1 MTLRTAKRGRN
12 AGGQFWGCSSFP
24 TCKGTRN
31 VDTEDRSQS
40 PSQQMSSAVPVGWT
54 EGSPRAQFNYE
65 YVSIGSVPG
74 FLLDQISDDDTA
86 KQLLSQT
93 LLLSSKSREQG
104 KVTEHAQLTSALL
117 AKLLRRGYVPLST
130 LEIERAALKSYGLL
144 DNAIALADKEIE
156 MGWHLPSQ
164 IIPKAFLSE
173 LAGVL
178 TTKRPFVLDSDA
190 QDLLLQSDAEF
201 TFLNSWVPL
210 NLGAS
215 AAHWITPQA
224 PLDILLESA
233 TLNSTGARRIDFLV
247 CHPGGKPFAIEIDG
261 PEHLA
266 AQLIDQDRDKDLRSI
281 GIDVIRVSNNEVVQG
296 EGPQLSEIKAR
307 YDELQSRVTTSSPN
321 ADVARLAADCSI
333 ASKIQFAVTRAIRRG
348 WLTGNEWEIEL
359 SNAGEV
365 GLAGVLDSLRLLS
378 CFDVLYGEQSA
389 PLRCTARDTQGTS
402 ITWALVDGEW
412 KEEKGREA
420 KGALVRILVERSSSP
435 YEAIEY
441 DTVPEFIIRPAFLPV
456 TLAFEQPFE
465 HSRRPISPET
475 YEKAKPALTTLLRN
489 IFRKCEFRQH
499 QGEAIFNALH
509 QNDSVV
515 LLTTGA
521 GKSIIYQLAGLLMP
535 GITIVV
541 DPIIALIEDQI
552 EGLREHGIDRA
563 TGIVSGMDKHR
574 DLELLQRRIER
585 GEYIFVLHSPE
596 RLQSPAFRGTLRTL
610 RETSLV
616 NLAVIDEAHC
626 VSEWGH
632 DFRPSYLH
640 LADNLRKF
648 GKDLEGNSPPLLA
661 LTGTASRAV
670 LRDMLADLGIDR
682 SDSKALI
689 RPQSFDREE
698 LNFDIKRAGTKS
710 EAEAVLRGVLNA
722 MPSKFG
728 MDRAQFYM
736 PNDKDTASG
745 IVFTRT
751 VNSNWTG
758 LVPTRD
764 QVRNATKADVTLY
777 SGGPPSRFDKTKW
790 EHEKRGNASAFKRNK
805 VPVLVA
811 TKAFGMGIDK
821 PNIRYIVHYGIPG
834 SLESLFQEA
843 GRAGRDGNPAH
854 CVMVFTEY
862 DVNRSDGL
870 TNPTIELSELR
881 QRFEMDSTRST
892 EDDVTSAIWFH
903 LQTFAGLEQEV
914 QMVDSVL
921 SQINDLDSRGD
932 YQLPWNNDRD
942 KRDKE
947 HAISR
952 LMKLGVIDD
961 YSVEFG
967 SRRFT
972 VQVGPFDFNLCCQNL
987 LEYVTSAQPAR
998 SREFAERIDAILPSD
1013 ARKDSLTLATLLLEF
1028 TYDVIERSRRRM
1040 IQESVL
1046 LARSCRS
1053 DSEIRKRLMDY
1064 LQEGLGAEQIN
1075 ELLDK
1080 QEVNL
1085 EEWWGL
1091 IETVQTPLDA
1101 GELRG
1106 LCVRSLESF
1115 PDHPGLQ
1122 LARAVAEA
1130 MCSDHDDNV
1139 SRQGLSNA
1147 IRLCVRYRV
1156 PEGEIEHMLDK
1167 LYDLAQVSLRADDLA
1182 APLTF
1187 ALLDVD
1193 EAGPEFAF
1201 CAQIAERRAPDITN
1215 NHEQIRS
1222 IFDVYMLRKKLLR
1235 TEEVIESILQLY
1247 EKPNVKRIL
1256 EGSRL

>member
-1 MTLRTAKRGRN
+1 
-12 AGGQFWGCSSFP
+12 
-24 TCKGTRN
+24 
-31 VDTEDRSQS
+31 
-40 PSQQMSSAVPVGWT
+40 MSIAVPVDWT
-54 EGSPRAQFNYE
+54 EGSPRAQFDYE

-86 KQLLSQT
+86 KRLLSQT

-104 KVTEHAQLTSALL
+104 KFTEHAQLTSALL

-178 TTKRPFVLDSDA
+178 TTKHPFVLDSDA
-190 QDLLLQSDAEF
+190 KDLLLQSDAEF
-201 TFLNSWVPL
+201 TFLNTWVPL
-210 NLGAS
+210 NLGVS
-215 AAHWITPQA
+215 AGHWITPQA
-224 PLDILLESA
+224 PLDILLESVA
-233 TLNSTGARRIDFLV
+233 LNNSGARRIDFLV

-281 GIDVIRVSNNEVVQG
+281 GIDVIRVSNDEVVKG

-307 YDELQSRVTTSSPN
+307 YDELQSRFRTSSPN
-321 ADVARLAADCSI
+321 SDLARLAADCSI
-333 ASKIQFAVTRAIRRG
+333 ASKIQFALTRAMRKG
-348 WLTGNEWEIEL
+348 WLTGDEWEIEL

-365 GLAGVLDSLRLLS
+365 GVAGVLDSLRLLS

-389 PLRCTARDTQGTS
+389 PLRCTVRDTQGTS
-402 ITWALVDGEW
+402 ITWTLVDGEW
-412 KEEKGREA
+412 KEEKDREA
-420 KGALVRILVERSSSP
+420 KGALVRILVECNSSP

-596 RLQSPAFRGTLRTL
+596 RLQSPAFRSTLRTL

-648 GKDLEGNSPPLLA
+648 GKDLEGNPPPLLA

-689 RPQSFDREE
+689 RPQTFDREE
-698 LNFDIKRAGTKS
+698 LSFDIKRAGTKG
-710 EAEAVLRGVLNA
+710 EGEAVLRGVLNA
-722 MPSKFG
+722 MPGKFG
-728 MDRAQFYM
+728 KDRAQFYM

-751 VNSNWTG
+751 VNSRQTG
-758 LVPTRD
+758 LVPTRE
-764 QVRNATKADVTLY
+764 QVRSATKAEVTLY
-777 SGGPPSRFDKTKW
+777 SGGPPHGFDKTKW
-790 EHEKRGNASAFKRNK
+790 EHDKRGNAAAFKRNK
-805 VPVLVA
+805 MPVLVA

-821 PNIRYIVHYGIPG
+821 PNIRYIVHYGMPG

-843 GRAGRDGNPAH
+843 GRAGRDGKPAH

-862 DVNRSDGL
+862 DANRSDGL
-870 TNPTIELSELR
+870 TNPAIELNELR
-881 QRFEMDSTRST
+881 QRFDNVNSTRST
-892 EDDVTSAIWFH
+892 EDDVTSAIFFH

-914 QMVDSVL
+914 QMVECIL

-932 YQLPWNNDRD
+932 YQLPWNDDNN

-952 LMKLGVIDD
+952 LMKLGVVDD

-972 VQVGPFDFNLCCQNL
+972 VQVGAFDFNRCCQNL
-987 LEYVTSAQPAR
+987 LDYVTAAQPAR

-1028 TYDVIERSRRRM
+1028 TYDVIERSHRRM

-1122 LARAVAEA
+1122 LTRAVAEA

-1139 SRQGLSNA
+1139 SRQGISNA

-1156 PEGEIEHMLDK
+1156 PEDEIEDMLDK
-1167 LYDLAQVSLRADDLA
+1167 LYDLAQVSLRADELA

-1201 CAQIAERRAPDITN
+1201 CAKVAEKRAPELSN

-1222 IFDVYMLRKKLLR
+1222 IFDVYMLRKKFRR
-1235 TEEVIESILQLY
+1235 TEEVIESIRQIY
-1247 EKPNVKRIL
+1247 EKPDVKRIL
-1256 EGSRL
+1256 EGSRQ